1 MPENVTTVL
10 NLPEAGDISTSD
22 LLYLIQGEGSDRDR
36 KATLESVRDF
46 LQSVFKGVTCTALT
60 VKEGGTLAL
69 TVQDSQAGTVTLE
82 VKPYLTLHDKT
93 YRISLSGS
101 LSAIRFAQKC
111 LFEAGLEVAG
121 DATVE
126 GTLKAPIL
134 EGTTQG
140 TTASYLLVNSA
151 MTVNGDADLKS
162 NVWLGGT
169 TMKVSLDDQKIEMD
183 ADAEVTGT
191 LSASEV
197 RTAKISPASG
207 ATVQV
212 AGVLDTAGLKGSL
225 TTDSITPKTAG
236 SPVALAG
243 SLTVSGAL
251 SAQSVAAAKLACSK
265 LSLKD
270 DGMAYAPA
278 LPFYIDTSDVT
289 DLSRLCAGAPA
300 GGRVTVVNASG
311 NGKTYTFTSPYG
323 AGGGYFTLQNGGA
336 VDLLV
341 TDSVSSSQALVVPIG
356 VSFST
361 GG

>member
-82 VKPYLTLHDKT
+82 VKPYLTQHDKT

-151 MTVNGDADLKS
+151 MTVNDDLDVKGKAMLGTSMLVADPDEQKVEANADMEISGTLAVKSSVSVSGD
-162 NVWLGGT
+162 
-169 TMKVSLDDQKIEMD
+169 VS
-183 ADAEVTGT
+183 ATGT
-191 LSASEV
+191 LQGTTLRLPKKGS
-197 RTAKISPASG
+197 SPYSSIDSPFYAEKDGNTSPVGPSSG
-207 ATVQV
+207 AV
-212 AGVLDTAGLKGSL
+212 AGMISF
-225 TTDSITPKTAG
+225 IRN
-236 SPVALAG
+236 
-243 SLTVSGAL
+243 SG
-251 SAQSVAAAKLACSK
+251 SAQIRVYLGVDPATTNRRYCVLNAGCV
-265 LSLKD
+265 
-270 DGMAYAPA
+270 GM
-278 LPFYIDTSDVT
+278 FICHSTSESGVWW
-289 DLSRLCAGAPA
+289 SPMY
-300 GGRVTVVNASG
+300 NA
-311 NGKTYTFTSPYG
+311 TIQLE
-323 AGGGYFTLQNGGA
+323 A
-336 VDLLV
+336 
-341 TDSVSSSQALVVPIG
+341 
-356 VSFST
+356 
-361 GG
+361 